1 MIENWPEK
9 PEGSQW
15 TDDQWKAVV
24 ANGRDILVAGGWV
37 RKTAVLVERIIKRLL
52 MKRIQSMST
61 ACSL

>member
-24 ANGRDILVAGGWV
+24 ANGRDILVV
-37 RKTAVLVERIIKRLL
+37 RRLGQG
-52 MKRIQSMST
+52 KQQY
-61 ACSL
+61 

>member
-24 ANGRDILVAGGWV
+24 ANGRDILVAGRGWV
-37 RKTAVLVERIIKRLL
+37 RENSSI
-52 MKRIQSMST
+52 S
-61 ACSL
+61 

>member
-24 ANGRDILVAGGWV
+24 ANGRDILVAV
-37 RKTAVLVERIIKRLL
+37 RLGQENSSI
-52 MKRIQSMST
+52 S
-61 ACSL
+61 